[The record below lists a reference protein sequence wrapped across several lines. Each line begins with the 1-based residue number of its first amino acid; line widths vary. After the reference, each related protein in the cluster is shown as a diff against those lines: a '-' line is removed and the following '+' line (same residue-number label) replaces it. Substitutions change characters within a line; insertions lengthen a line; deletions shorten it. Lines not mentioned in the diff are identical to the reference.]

1 MCVQGRFCLQR
12 KPRQAN
18 PQPFPC
24 PLTGGLGLIKLLSK
38 TRRDEFPS
46 FHLPC
51 HPFNSTESGSFLFSY
66 VKMQRGELGS
76 RGMCGEGGKVE
87 EEEEEAMAC
96 GLCCWGAAS
105 QAQTK
110 EQTPSRREVS
120 RKVWV
125 WVSEQ
130 RLGSFSWGILR
141 FLFNAAF
148 CNQTGEKCEVKK
160 KISMYISAY
169 LCTFSEW
176 SFLLPLHL
184 PRLSSDK
191 QEGLGN

>member
-87 EEEEEAMAC
+87 EEEEAMAC
-96 GLCCWGAAS
+96 GLCCRGAAS

-110 EQTPSRREVS
+110 EQTPSQGEVS
-120 RKVWV
+120 GKV
-125 WVSEQ
+125 
-130 RLGSFSWGILR
+130 
-141 FLFNAAF
+141 
-148 CNQTGEKCEVKK
+148 
-160 KISMYISAY
+160 
-169 LCTFSEW
+169 
-176 SFLLPLHL
+176 
-184 PRLSSDK
+184 
-191 QEGLGN
+191 